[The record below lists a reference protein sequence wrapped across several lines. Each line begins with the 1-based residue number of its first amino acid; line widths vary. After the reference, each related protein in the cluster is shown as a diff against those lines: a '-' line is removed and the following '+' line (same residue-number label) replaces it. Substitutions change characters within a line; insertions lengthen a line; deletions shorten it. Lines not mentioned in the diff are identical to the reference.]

1 MVHSP
6 EDPEIYRNILDSL
19 DLGVY
24 LVDPERRITFW
35 NVGAE
40 RITGYSRSE
49 VLGAPCYENMLV
61 HCCEAGQVQC
71 SEECPLKRTLED
83 GQPRH
88 PTLYL
93 RHKKGHRVPVH
104 VKTVVLRDRLGSIV
118 GAAEFFGDQ
127 FLAETASDG
136 QSGFA
141 SLEAPPGARSREHL
155 EACLTRN
162 LEAFA
167 RDRQPFGIL
176 ALHVDQWQ
184 NLRVTRGREAA
195 EAAIRVIAETLLYS
209 LHPADVFG
217 RWSDEEFLVIVRDRT
232 TRALELDADL
242 LRNLAKNAQF
252 RWWGDRV
259 SITIS
264 AGGAL
269 VRAGDT
275 DKSMRLRAGAELK
288 RSIERGGDR
297 VAVAEE
303 EAVFACLP

>member
-1 MVHSP
+1 MVHPP

-35 NVGAE
+35 NTGAE
-40 RITGYSRSE
+40 RISGYLRAE
-49 VLGAPCYENMLV
+49 TLGQPCHENMLV
-61 HCCEAGQVQC
+61 HCCENGELQC
-71 SEECPLKRTLED
+71 ETHCPLRQTLED
-83 GQPRH
+83 GKSRQPI
-88 PTLYL
+88 LYL

-104 VKTVVLRDRLGSIV
+104 VKTAVMRNSAGLIV

-127 FLAETASDG
+127 FLAETAADG

-141 SLEAPPGARSREHL
+141 SLEAAGTRSREHL

-162 LEAFA
+162 LEAFVHGG
-167 RDRQPFGIL
+167 QKFGIL
-176 ALHVDQWQ
+176 LLHVDQWHD
-184 NLRVTRGREAA
+184 LRVTRGKEAA
-195 EAAIRVIAETLLYS
+195 DAAVRVVAETLHYS

-217 RWSDEEFLVIVRDRT
+217 RWNDGDFLVIVRDGSH
-232 TRALELDADL
+232 RALELDADL

-259 SITIS
+259 PITIS

-269 VRAGDT
+269 VRSADT
-275 DKSMRLRAGAELK
+275 EDLMRRRAGAVLARCVEL
-288 RSIERGGDR
+288 GGDR
-297 VAVAEE
+297 VAIAEE
-303 EAVFACLP
+303 ETLCS